1 MSEIARDLN
10 EKLNDYKKLKS
21 ATGFTLDIAINGG
34 CLMHLGTCDISERSE
49 FRMDWV
55 VKAIG
60 SEEVTQAILKKAAEL
75 CKEDID
81 SDMKELAD
89 IIVANKALTMSMGG
103 LIQNQPEVVLVG
115 EPKTEPKKPKHA
127 GGRPR
132 KAVKAEEQP
141 KKKRG
146 RPRKVVE
153 VSTLTVGEEV
163 KAKPAKIVEPSVEL
177 KSQEQSETVLVPT
190 YHEPC
195 KTCRKSRRDASGN
208 YPPCND
214 GVLKVGSSGIETC
227 ELWWERR

>member
-81 SDMKELAD
+81 SDMKELTD
-89 IIVANKALTMSMGG
+89 IIVASSAAVMAIGG
-103 LIQNQPEVVLVG
+103 IINNPPEVALLA
-115 EPKTEPKKPKHA
+115 ESAKEPKKPKHA

-141 KKKRG
+141 KKKR
-146 RPRKVVE
+146 
-153 VSTLTVGEEV
+153 
-163 KAKPAKIVEPSVEL
+163 
-177 KSQEQSETVLVPT
+177 
-190 YHEPC
+190 
-195 KTCRKSRRDASGN
+195 
-208 YPPCND
+208 
-214 GVLKVGSSGIETC
+214 
-227 ELWWERR
+227 